1 MPAANDP
8 DAGSLPAH
16 VYPNWIMLAAR
27 VASGA
32 QGRERQ
38 EWQEWARRHLTRP
51 APGSQQADRAIPCAG
66 TRRAKRIG
74 YMADD

>member
-16 VYPNWIMLAAR
+16 VYPNWLLLAAR

-38 EWQEWARRHLTRP
+38 EWQEWALRCLARP

-66 TRRAKRIG
+66 TRRARRIG